1 MILDNILQEHST
13 YDTDSMVDMF
23 VEGFLYALEMQENGQ
38 KAQSMEELSETLSEA
53 ANEAISEINKFNNI
67 NEAIGLATVGIAG
80 ARMLLNTYVKKAKKI
95 VTDLIYSDKYKDL
108 KYTKKIKLDALHTD
122 IVNSIFPN
130 IICSLEVTSK
140 DEESEKFVKMLV
152 GDINRRYKGL
162 IRKVTYIS
170 KEINN
175 KVYYIIGFRPKVSD
189 SII

>member
-1 MILDNILQEHST
+1 
-13 YDTDSMVDMF
+13 MVDMF
-23 VEGFLYALEMQENGQ
+23 VEGFLYALEMQEEGK
-38 KAQSMEELSETLSEA
+38 KASSMEELSETLSEA

-80 ARMLLNTYVKKAKKI
+80 ARILLNTYVKKAKKI

-122 IVNSIFPN
+122 IANSIFPN

-140 DEESEKFVKMLV
+140 DDESEKFVKMLV

-162 IRKVTYIS
+162 VRKVTYIS

-175 KVYYIIGFRPKVSD
+175 KIYYIIGFRPKVSD
-189 SII
+189 SIL

>member
-1 MILDNILQEHST
+1 MILDNILQEQST

-23 VEGFLYALEMQENGQ
+23 VEGFLYALEMQEEGK
-38 KAQSMEELSETLSEA
+38 KASSMEELSETLSEA
-53 ANEAISEINKFNNI
+53 ANIAISEINKFNNI

-80 ARMLLNTYVKKAKKI
+80 ARILLNTYVKKAKKI

-122 IVNSIFPN
+122 IANSIFPN
-130 IICSLEVTSK
+130 IICSLEVTNK
-140 DEESEKFVKMLV
+140 DDESEKFVKMLV

-162 IRKVTYIS
+162 VRKVTYIS

-175 KVYYIIGFRPKVSD
+175 KIYYIIGFRPKVSD